1 LSESPGERRS
11 IDLRE
16 VKAVI
21 FDLDGVI
28 TDTAEFHY
36 IAWKQLA
43 EKIGIS
49 FDREFNEKLKG
60 VSRIDSLELILA
72 KENRQNEFSKEEK
85 EILAT
90 EKNDHYVELIKKIT
104 PNDIL
109 EGIEEFLEELIENKI
124 KIAMAS
130 ASKNAFAVTKSLGVL
145 SYFDHIVD
153 ARTVEKS
160 KPDPEVFIK
169 AAKAVEVEPKYCIG
183 IEDAAAGVDAIK
195 AAGMYAIGVGDE
207 EVLKEAD
214 MVVSSTRLLNMEL
227 VRSIV

>member
-1 LSESPGERRS
+1 
-11 IDLRE
+11 

-72 KENRQNEFSKEEK
+72 KENRQNEFSEEEK
-85 EILAT
+85 ELLTT
-90 EKNDHYVELIKKIT
+90 EKNDHYVRLIKEIT
-104 PNDIL
+104 PKELL
-109 EGIEEFLEELIENKI
+109 EGIREFLDELKENNI

-130 ASKNAFAVTKSLGVL
+130 ASKNAFSVTESLGVL
-145 SYFDHIVD
+145 SYFDYIVD
-153 ARTVEKS
+153 AKTVEKS

-169 AAKAVEVEPKYCIG
+169 AAEAIGIEPKYCIG
-183 IEDAAAGVDAIK
+183 IEDAAAGIVAIK

-214 MVVSSTRLLNMEL
+214 IVVSSTRLLNMEL
-227 VRSIV
+227 MRSIVGTE